1 MVVDDRVRSSMALYD
16 RAGRLIP
23 GRTQLVSRRASMFA
37 EGVSPVYAQR
47 AKGSRFIDVDGN
59 EYIDWVNCVSAVI
72 LGHADPVV
80 DGAVKEQID
89 RGSLYS
95 VNNPAEIELAEL
107 LVDTIP
113 SAEMVR
119 YCKGGGEACTIAVK
133 IARGTTGRDKILFS
147 GYHGWHDWYQSVNYL
162 ADPDTGEFP
171 IAGIEPIGVPKVLAG
186 TALPFTYG
194 KLESLEGLFA
204 ENRGEVAA
212 VIMEPLRS
220 DIPPE
225 GYLEGVKEI
234 AEAND
239 ALLIF
244 DEVSCG
250 WRTRI
255 GGIQE
260 YAGVTPDMSV
270 FAKSMSNGYPMG
282 VVVGS
287 RDAMELAGRM
297 FISSSYWSDNVGLAA
312 SLATINELKRLDS
325 PARFEV
331 LGEKNAGRHP
341 RRGRLGRR
349 SRVGLRLALQM
360 RLELRPARR
369 GDALQDQHPF
379 HPGDGSQRYPY
390 DHVVDADVGPYRR
403 GHSPNRRR
411 GRGCVQGD
419 RAGAGGRARRTLG
432 GGSEARAVPPVC
444 QVGVTDLFR
453 IVPALSHRPAGIRG
467 QLDPYL
473 FFSGLRRERV
483 SLTNQRLCLADG
495 QSLGGL
501 VPPEALYVSEHLD
514 YLFVAEQVA
523 KRRHRALEA
532 GIAGD
537 FQRLPALAYDPV
549 QEAIRVVPCVPVAIE
564 RRRRQCA
571 IGVLN
576 APVRVTLAG
585 GSVAGGAI

>member
-1 MVVDDRVRSSMALYD
+1 MVVDDRVSTSMELYD

-23 GRTQLVSRRASMFA
+23 GRTQLLSRRASMFA
-37 EGVSPVYAQR
+37 EGVSPVYADR

-89 RGSLYS
+89 RGSLYT
-95 VNNPAEIELAEL
+95 VNSPMEIGLAEL

-119 YCKGGGEACTIAVK
+119 YCKGGGEACAVAVR

-162 ADPDTGEFP
+162 ADPDTGAFP
-171 IAGIEPIGVPKVLAG
+171 ITGIEPIGVPKVLAG

-194 KLESLEGLFA
+194 ELNSLERLFA

-325 PARFEV
+325 PARFES
-331 LGEKNAGRHP
+331 LGEKIRA
-341 RRGRLGRR
+341 
-349 SRVGLRLALQM
+349 ALQGAVDSAGVPASVSGWHYRCDLSFDLPDEGTRFKINTLFIQEM
-360 RLELRPARR
+360 ARR
-369 GDALQDQHPF
+369 GIHTTTSLMPTLAHTDEDIRQTADA
-379 HPGDGSQRYPY
+379 
-390 DHVVDADVGPYRR
+390 AE
-403 GHSPNRRR
+403 
-411 GRGCVQGD
+411 
-419 RAGAGGRARRTLG
+419 GAFKVI
-432 GGSEARAVPPVC
+432 E
-444 QVGVTDLFR
+444 
-453 IVPALSHRPAGIRG
+453 
-467 QLDPYL
+467 
-473 FFSGLRRERV
+473 
-483 SLTNQRLCLADG
+483 
-495 QSLGGL
+495 
-501 VPPEALYVSEHLD
+501 
-514 YLFVAEQVA
+514 
-523 KRRHRALEA
+523 RALE
-532 GIAGD
+532 GELD
-537 FQRLPALAYDPV
+537 ELLEVDPKR
-549 QEAIRVVPCVPVAIE
+549 EPF
-564 RRRRQCA
+564 RRF
-571 IGVLN
+571 
-576 APVRVTLAG
+576 VR
-585 GSVAGGAI
+585 

>member
-1 MVVDDRVRSSMALYD
+1 MIESEARWRSTTGP
-16 RAGRLIP
+16 AGSSP

-59 EYIDWVNCVSAVI
+59 EYIDWINCVSAVI

-95 VNNPAEIELAEL
+95 VNSPAEIELAEL

-194 KLESLEGLFA
+194 ELNSLERLFA

-260 YAGVTPDMSV
+260 YAGVTPGHV
-270 FAKSMSNGYPMG
+270 
-282 VVVGS
+282 
-287 RDAMELAGRM
+287 
-297 FISSSYWSDNVGLAA
+297 
-312 SLATINELKRLDS
+312 RLCQVD
-325 PARFEV
+325 EQ
-331 LGEKNAGRHP
+331 
-341 RRGRLGRR
+341 RLPDGRR
-349 SRVGLRLALQM
+349 SRLPRCDGAGRPDVHLQLL
-360 RLELRPARR
+360 LERQRGPDSLTGHDKRAEAPRP
-369 GDALQDQHPF
+369 
-379 HPGDGSQRYPY
+379 
-390 DHVVDADVGPYRR
+390 
-403 GHSPNRRR
+403 RRR
-411 GRGCVQGD
+411 GSRASARKRG
-419 RAGAGGRARRTLG
+419 
-432 GGSEARAVPPVC
+432 PPSKAPS
-444 QVGVTDLFR
+444 T
-453 IVPALSHRPAGIRG
+453 RPAF
-467 QLDPYL
+467 P
-473 FFSGLRRERV
+473 RR
-483 SLTNQRLCLADG
+483 SQ
-495 QSLGGL
+495 
-501 VPPEALYVSEHLD
+501 
-514 YLFVAEQVA
+514 
-523 KRRHRALEA
+523 A
-532 GIAGD
+532 GTTDA
-537 FQRLPALAYDPV
+537 
-549 QEAIRVVPCVPVAIE
+549 
-564 RRRRQCA
+564 
-571 IGVLN
+571 
-576 APVRVTLAG
+576 T
-585 GSVAGGAI
+585 